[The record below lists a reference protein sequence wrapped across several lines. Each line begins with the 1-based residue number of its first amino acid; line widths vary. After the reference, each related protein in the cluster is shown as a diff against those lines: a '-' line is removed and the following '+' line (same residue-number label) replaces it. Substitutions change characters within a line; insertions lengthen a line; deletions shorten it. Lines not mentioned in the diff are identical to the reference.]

1 MYTLKTYFL
10 FLCFFII
17 GECNAQLINTAPLE
31 IPLGPLNF
39 NREFIK
45 QHRIKSIYLDIV
57 DKPDGEI
64 IVDRDALQGYEFDLS
79 GRLIRYYYTVL
90 TKAKTREIETP
101 EIKKKGKVIRP
112 YSTKTLTE
120 YMNDTIFVNVYYDAQ
135 DRIVSKRLKTGDFY
149 MGYYY
154 EYNDKQQIK
163 KEVHFRE
170 TNINENK
177 KLFTLGV
184 QTLQSSETFLYTPLT
199 PKQIKKSCLNDVGR
213 EYKNAIMNYD
223 ARGNK
228 ISENYDFTISWMHQY
243 NSFKYDDSNQL
254 IERITNSNENGEQ
267 NLRFTYSYDS
277 KRWLLSESKYKNGVL
292 QNEISYLYDS
302 GTTLI
307 KSQINRDFKNSSI
320 GIIKYFYTF
329 Y

>member
-1 MYTLKTYFL
+1 
-10 FLCFFII
+10 
-17 GECNAQLINTAPLE
+17 
-31 IPLGPLNF
+31 
-39 NREFIK
+39 
-45 QHRIKSIYLDIV
+45 
-57 DKPDGEI
+57 
-64 IVDRDALQGYEFDLS
+64 
-79 GRLIRYYYTVL
+79 
-90 TKAKTREIETP
+90 
-101 EIKKKGKVIRP
+101 
-112 YSTKTLTE
+112 
-120 YMNDTIFVNVYYDAQ
+120 MNDTIFVNVYYDAQ

-223 ARGNK
+223 ARGN
-228 ISENYDFTISWMHQY
+228 
-243 NSFKYDDSNQL
+243 
-254 IERITNSNENGEQ
+254 
-267 NLRFTYSYDS
+267 
-277 KRWLLSESKYKNGVL
+277 